1 MQQDEIVRLLV
12 AETSLNDAEMFI
24 SVLRNAGHAVR
35 ATHAED
41 LEDVQSALE
50 QHAFELF
57 LCTVHNDELPLADAA
72 HAIQESSRDLPVVAV
87 AESHDPALRLQ
98 AMQAGTVDLVAKDD
112 LEHLKLV
119 VRRELRHLY
128 ERRRLR
134 RVERSLKE
142 SERRASALLE
152 SSRDA
157 IAYVHE
163 GMHIYANPAY
173 LEKFGFDQVEAIEGM
188 PILDMI
194 DADDQ
199 KQFKD
204 LLRQHSRGDQG
215 QAQADLHMLTD
226 GTRLPVT
233 ISLSTATVDG
243 EPCTQVLIRDQAS
256 AAHAAAEELESLR
269 KRDLLTGLFNRSH
282 FRECVDERLNS
293 DGPGDEVGHGLLY
306 VHVENLDN
314 IRQNLGITACDQ
326 VITDVVGIINGEL
339 DSDAFGGRF
348 ADEVI
353 TVMLPNRGVHDT
365 IAVAEAIR
373 QRVEEHIVETDNR
386 TVTTTVTIGAVMM
399 GETTRSAD
407 DALSRAYRGCD
418 IATQNGG
425 NQVHL
430 VAAEDDSSDGS
441 SDWARFLTDAVDE
454 DALYLVFMPV
464 AALDG
469 DTAPRYEVRVRMTGE
484 NDQELAATDF
494 IPQAEEAGLMPR
506 IDRWVIDQSLAALA
520 QHVHHDNQFTLM
532 VKLAGPT
539 LSDEEFLSYLDER
552 LTQHGVQAG
561 NINFEINEPIA
572 VTQLNAARATFR
584 GLKERGCGFTLDHFG
599 SGVNPF
605 QLLKHLPAD
614 YLKLDRSLSQDLADN
629 EETQER
635 VRNIVE
641 NAHSMK
647 KRVIAGYVEDAMVLA
662 NYWRFGV
669 DFVQGDFLQAP
680 STTMAYDFTGTV
692 I

>member
-35 ATHAED
+35 ASHAED

-50 QHAFELF
+50 EHAFELF

-72 HAIQESSRDLPVVAV
+72 HAIHESGRDLPVIAV
-87 AESHDPALRLQ
+87 AESHDPTQRLQ

-112 LEHLKLV
+112 LDHLKLV
-119 VRRELRHLY
+119 VRRELRHLQ

-142 SERRASALLE
+142 CERRASALLD

-173 LEKFGFDQVEAIEGM
+173 LEKFGFDQLEAIEGM

-199 KQFKD
+199 KQFKE
-204 LLRQHSRGDQG
+204 LLRRHSRGDQG
-215 QAQADLHMLTD
+215 QAQADLNMLAD
-226 GTRLPVT
+226 GSRVPMT

-256 AAHAAAEELESLR
+256 SANAAEAELDSLR
-269 KRDLLTGLFNRSH
+269 KRDLLTGLFNRSY
-282 FRECVDERLNS
+282 FRECVDERLNN
-293 DGPGDEVGHGLLY
+293 DGVGDEVGHGLLY
-306 VHVENLDN
+306 VHVENLDS

-326 VITDVVGIINGEL
+326 VITDVVGIIKSEL
-339 DSDAFGGRF
+339 DDDAFGGRF

-353 TVMLPNRGVHDT
+353 TVMLPHRGVHDT
-365 IAVAEAIR
+365 VAVAEAIR
-373 QRVEEHIVETDNR
+373 QRVEEHIVETDDR
-386 TVTTTVTIGAVMM
+386 TVTTTATIGAVMM

-407 DALSRAYRGCD
+407 EAISRASRGCD
-418 IATQNGG
+418 IASDNGG

-430 VAAEDDSSDGS
+430 VAAEEDSSSGS
-441 SDWARFLTDAVDE
+441 GEWAQFITDSLE
-454 DALYLVFMPV
+454 QDALYLVYLPV

-469 DTAPRYEVRVRMTGE
+469 DATPRYEVRVRMPDENGE
-484 NDQELAATDF
+484 ELAAADF
-494 IPQAEEAGLMPR
+494 IPQAEEAGLMHR
-506 IDRWVIDQSLAALA
+506 IDRWVVDQSLATLA
-520 QHVHHDNQFTLM
+520 QRVRENSHHTLL
-532 VKLAGPT
+532 VKLSGPT
-539 LSDEEFLSYLDER
+539 LADNDFLAYLDER
-552 LTQHGVQAG
+552 LKQHGVQG
-561 NINFEINEPIA
+561 RNINFEVNEPIA

-584 GLKERGCGFTLDHFG
+584 GLKELGCGFTLDHFG

-614 YLKLDRSLSQDLADN
+614 YLKLDRSLSQDLAEN
-629 EETQER
+629 ENTQER
-635 VRNIVE
+635 VSNIIE

-647 KRVIAGYVEDAMVLA
+647 KQVIAGYVEDAMVLA

-669 DFVQGDFLQAP
+669 NFVQGEFLQAP